1 VSDHEPVRR
10 LVTNVNRANALAL
23 AFLLLAPHAV
33 SGPFDFAQGVVGGS
47 GTPQPPT
54 LKIVLERA
62 GAYVEQFERQ
72 LSGIVAEEAYEQV
85 VRRAA
90 PTSVVLERRQL
101 KSDLLLMQPTPGYR
115 WVQFRDVFEVDGR
128 PVRDR
133 EDRLASLF
141 LAPSTSLFDRVARI
155 RRESARY
162 NIGNID
168 RTMNI
173 PVLPLGVLVRDEQSR
188 FSFSIQA
195 RGKGSER
202 GVHRDLPDSP
212 HFRVST
218 EVWVVAFR
226 ESQGPTM
233 VRTPEG
239 RDVFSRGRL
248 WIEPSTG
255 RVLMAEV
262 TAGGSQVKGQ
272 ITVSF
277 QSEPLVGFLVPV
289 EMRESYQRSRD
300 TRVIEGVATYGK
312 FRQFRV
318 EVDEQIG
325 PIR

>member
-1 VSDHEPVRR
+1 MRRRFCLTLKSAIMRRWALMVSF
-10 LVTNVNRANALAL
+10 NRANALAL
-23 AFLLLAPHAV
+23 AAALVCLETGLA
-33 SGPFDFAQGVVGGS
+33 SQ
-47 GTPQPPT
+47 GTPAPT

-62 GAYVEQFERQ
+62 GAYVEQFEHQ
-72 LSGIVAEEAYEQV
+72 LSGIVAEEAYDQT

-90 PTSVVLERRQL
+90 PTSVVLERRHL
-101 KSDLLLMQPTPGYR
+101 KSDLLLMQPTPGFR

-133 EDRLASLF
+133 EDRLSSLF
-141 LAPSTSLFDRVARI
+141 LAPSGSLFDRVARI

-195 RGKGSER
+195 RGKGSDSS
-202 GVHRDLPDSP
+202 VHRDLPDSP
-212 HFRVST
+212 HFRVAT
-218 EVWVVAFR
+218 EVWVVGFR

>member
-1 VSDHEPVRR
+1 VRGPR
-10 LVTNVNRANALAL
+10 LGADSRAGALAL
-23 AFLLLAPHAV
+23 IGVLGLGGANLRAQAP
-33 SGPFDFAQGVVGGS
+33 SLSVVL
-47 GTPQPPT
+47 Q
-54 LKIVLERA
+54 RA
-62 GAYVEQFERQ
+62 ASYVEQFEQQ

-90 PTSVVLERRQL
+90 PTSVVFERRHL
-101 KSDLLLMQPTPGYR
+101 KSDLLLMQPTPGFR

-141 LAPSTSLFDRVARI
+141 LQPSSSLFDRVSRI

-162 NIGNID
+162 NIGNIE

-173 PVLPLGVLVRDEQSR
+173 PVLPLGVLVREDQSR
-188 FSFSIQA
+188 FSFSIEA
-195 RGKGSER
+195 RGKAGEQSIY
-202 GVHRDLPDSP
+202 RDLPDSP
-212 HFRVST
+212 HFRAST

-226 ESQGPTM
+226 ESRGPTM

-248 WIEPSTG
+248 WIEPASG
-255 RVLMAEV
+255 RVLMAEM
-262 TAGGSQVKGQ
+262 TAGGGQVKGQ

-277 QSEPLVGFLVPV
+277 QSEPLLGFLVPV

-325 PIR
+325 PLR

>member
-1 VSDHEPVRR
+1 MRR
-10 LVTNVNRANALAL
+10 LVTNVSRANALAL
-23 AFLLLAPHAV
+23 AFLLLAPAAV
-33 SGPFDFAQGVVGGS
+33 RG
-47 GTPQPPT
+47 QPPT

-62 GAYVEQFERQ
+62 GTYVEQFERQ

-85 VRRAA
+85 VKRAA

-141 LAPSTSLFDRVARI
+141 LAPTTSLFDRVARI

-195 RGKGSER
+195 RGKGGESS
-202 GVHRDLPDSP
+202 VHRDLPD
-212 HFRVST
+212 
-218 EVWVVAFR
+218 
-226 ESQGPTM
+226 
-233 VRTPEG
+233 
-239 RDVFSRGRL
+239 
-248 WIEPSTG
+248 
-255 RVLMAEV
+255 
-262 TAGGSQVKGQ
+262 
-272 ITVSF
+272 
-277 QSEPLVGFLVPV
+277 
-289 EMRESYQRSRD
+289 
-300 TRVIEGVATYGK
+300 
-312 FRQFRV
+312 
-318 EVDEQIG
+318 
-325 PIR
+325 

>member
-1 VSDHEPVRR
+1 MREGDIGGAVR
-10 LVTNVNRANALAL
+10 VVAAALAL
-23 AFLLLAPHAV
+23 VLVACVRAA
-33 SGPFDFAQGVVGGS
+33 DAQ
-47 GTPQPPT
+47 PQPSLT
-54 LKIVLERA
+54 VVMERA
-62 GAYVEQFERQ
+62 AKYVEQFERQ
-72 LSGIVAEEAYEQV
+72 LSGIVAEETYEQV
-85 VRRAA
+85 VKRTA
-90 PTSVVLERRQL
+90 VVLERRQL
-101 KSDLLLMQPTPGYR
+101 KSDLLLMQPTPGFN

-141 LAPSTSLFDRVARI
+141 LQPSPSTFDRVSRI

-162 NIGNID
+162 NIGNIE

-173 PVLPLGVLVRDEQSR
+173 PVLPLGVLDRDTQSR

-195 RGKGSER
+195 RGNGGDRS
-202 GVHRDLPDSP
+202 VHRDLPDSP

-226 ESQGPTM
+226 EVHGPTM

-248 WIEPSTG
+248 WIEPASG

-277 QSEPLVGFLVPV
+277 QSEPLLGFLVPV
-289 EMRESYQRSRD
+289 EMRESYQRSRES
-300 TRVIEGVATYGK
+300 RVIEGAATYGK

-318 EVDEQIG
+318 EVNEQIE
-325 PIR
+325 PLR

>member
-1 VSDHEPVRR
+1 MGGRFCPTTELSDDERVRWPRIGGAVRR
-10 LVTNVNRANALAL
+10 GSVVLAGVLAL
-23 AFLLLAPHAV
+23 SPSAAA
-33 SGPFDFAQGVVGGS
+33 AQSPSLKVVL
-47 GTPQPPT
+47 Q
-54 LKIVLERA
+54 RA
-62 GAYVEQFERQ
+62 ADYVEQFEQQ

-85 VRRAA
+85 VKRAA

-101 KSDLLLMQPTPGYR
+101 KSDLLLMQPTPGFR
-115 WVQFRDVFEVDGR
+115 WVQFRDVFEVDSR

-141 LAPSTSLFDRVARI
+141 LQPSSSLFDRVSRI

-162 NIGNID
+162 NIGNIE

-173 PVLPLGVLVRDEQSR
+173 PVLALGVLDRDAQSR

-195 RGKGSER
+195 RGKGSDGAVQR
-202 GVHRDLPDSP
+202 GLPDSP
-212 HFRVST
+212 RFRVST

-248 WIEPSTG
+248 WIEPSSG

-277 QSEPLVGFLVPV
+277 QSEPLLGFLVPV

-318 EVDEQIG
+318 EVHEQIG